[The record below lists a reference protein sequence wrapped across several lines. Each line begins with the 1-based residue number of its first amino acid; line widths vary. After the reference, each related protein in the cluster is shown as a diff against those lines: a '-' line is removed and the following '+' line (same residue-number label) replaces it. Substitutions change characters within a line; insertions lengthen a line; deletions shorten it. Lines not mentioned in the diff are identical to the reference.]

1 MMGYTER
8 LEEENARLHMQ
19 LDQTINELVK
29 LKSENEKMERIL
41 SNVMLIVKNAEFK
54 REVKRDLTKE
64 LMEVRR

>member
-1 MMGYTER
+1 MGYTER

-29 LKSENEKMERIL
+29 LKSENEKMERVL
-41 SNVMLIVKNAEFK
+41 SNVTLIVKKAEFK

-64 LMEVRR
+64 LMGVRR

>member
-1 MMGYTER
+1 MGYTER

-19 LDQTINELVK
+19 LDQTIDELEK
-29 LKSENEKMERIL
+29 LKSENEKMERVL
-41 SNVMLIVKNAEFK
+41 SNVTLIVKKAEFK

>member
-1 MMGYTER
+1 MGYTER

-19 LDQTINELVK
+19 LDQAIDELAK
-29 LKSENEKMERIL
+29 LKSENEKMGRIL
-41 SNVMLIVKNAEFK
+41 SNVTLIVKKAEFK

>member
-19 LDQTINELVK
+19 LDQTIDELAK
-29 LKSENEKMERIL
+29 LKSENEKMERVL
-41 SNVMLIVKNAEFK
+41 SNVTLIVKKAEFK

>member
-1 MMGYTER
+1 MGYTER

-19 LDQTINELVK
+19 LDQTIDELAK

-41 SNVMLIVKNAEFK
+41 SNVTLIVKKAEFK

>member
-41 SNVMLIVKNAEFK
+41 SNVTLIVKSAEFK

>member
-1 MMGYTER
+1 
-8 LEEENARLHMQ
+8 MQ

-29 LKSENEKMERIL
+29 LKSENEKMERVL
-41 SNVMLIVKNAEFK
+41 SNVTLIVKKAEFK

>member
-1 MMGYTER
+1 MGYTER

-19 LDQTINELVK
+19 LDQTIDELAK

-41 SNVMLIVKNAEFK
+41 SNVTLIVKKAEFK

-64 LMEVRR
+64 LMEVRQ